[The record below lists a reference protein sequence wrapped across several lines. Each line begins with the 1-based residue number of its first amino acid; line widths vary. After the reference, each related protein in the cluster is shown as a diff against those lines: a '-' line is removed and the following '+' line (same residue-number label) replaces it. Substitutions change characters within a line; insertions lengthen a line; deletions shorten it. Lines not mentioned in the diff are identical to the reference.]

1 MENIQTYIK
10 QEITSQIRNL
20 KTELLTAMQNEIKR
34 QMDNSGGGVNN
45 QIALIQQE
53 KIKNSVLVAMNP
65 RLIKIEN
72 QIKNALID
80 GEEVVTEYR
89 KKQFNPGAKVGDT
102 YF

>member
-1 MENIQTYIK
+1 MDNIQNYIK
-10 QEITSQIRNL
+10 QEIATQMKNL
-20 KTELLTAMQNEIKR
+20 KSDLLISIQSEIKR
-34 QMDNSGGGVNN
+34 QLENGTQNN

-65 RLIKIEN
+65 RLTKIEH
-72 QIKNALID
+72 QLKNALID

-89 KKQFNPGAKVGDT
+89 RKQFNPKTKVGDT